1 MSNFSVVNHKKDI
14 RKRLKEEKINLHKSV
29 KLTEDA
35 RAAKLR
41 AKKHN
46 TLMEGTEFTATGK
59 VIEVDLREYDEDRG
73 KHVRFADQGPSKNY
87 TGKKFEN
94 SF

>member
-1 MSNFSVVNHKKDI
+1 
-14 RKRLKEEKINLHKSV
+14 
-29 KLTEDA
+29 
-35 RAAKLR
+35 
-41 AKKHN
+41 
-46 TLMEGTEFTATGK
+46 MEGTEFTATGK

-87 TGKKFEN
+87 TGKKFKN

>member
-1 MSNFSVVNHKKDI
+1 MSNVSVVNHKKDI
-14 RKRLKEEKINLHKSV
+14 GKRLKEEKINLHKSV

-35 RAAKLR
+35 RAAELR

-46 TLMEGTEFTATGK
+46 PLMEGTEFTAGGK

-87 TGKKFEN
+87 TGKKF
-94 SF
+94 